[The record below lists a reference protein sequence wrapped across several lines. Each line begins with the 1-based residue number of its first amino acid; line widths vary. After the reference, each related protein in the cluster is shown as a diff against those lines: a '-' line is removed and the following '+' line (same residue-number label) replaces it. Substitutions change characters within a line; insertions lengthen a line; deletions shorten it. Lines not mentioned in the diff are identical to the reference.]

1 MYYAKDC
8 KNCTKKFQSK
18 RSDSEYCSSSCR
30 SLHRRRSIG
39 NNEGSVAD
47 FKAQLLGIQKT
58 LDFIVEKLNGIK
70 MEEKAIKPLRQIT
83 QQVSSPEPEVK
94 KKSVMDYAMQI
105 DKLQFDEEYR
115 AMAKEIRADANL
127 NEKQK
132 TALIASMN
140 CPNI

>member
-30 SLHRRRSIG
+30 SLHRRRSLDA
-39 NNEGSVAD
+39 NEGSIAN
-47 FKAQLLGIQKT
+47 FKAQLSEIQKT
-58 LDFIVEKLNGIK
+58 LDFIIEKLNDFNV
-70 MEEKAIKPLRQIT
+70 EVKAAKPSKSII
-83 QQVSSPEPEVK
+83 QQVSTPEPEVK
-94 KKSVMDYAMQI
+94 KKSIMDYAMQI
-105 DKLQFDEEYR
+105 GKLQFDEEYK
-115 AMAKEIRADANL
+115 AMAKEIRNDENL